1 MLIELNIY
9 DKKIKTRLSSY
20 EKVMRGGN
28 IDPTDG
34 TPVPMCPICHDGI
47 EGLNICNA
55 AIKDEAKLV
64 QTGVIQDARLFNS

>member
-28 IDPTDG
+28 IDPIEG
-34 TPVPMCPICHDGI
+34 TLVPKCPICHDGI
-47 EGLNICNA
+47 KGLNICNT